1 MHSTISG
8 ISVISFQGSAIM
20 DYVLNVTASSWKR
33 FLHTCR
39 SEHASK
45 APGAHKPQERL
56 WFSPA
61 AQRGLCVP
69 PGMLHFLFSQLTQQ
83 KKKAKIASI
92 SPYGLGLF
100 CFGIYEHIPSSGW
113 MRNRETS
120 LWNVQAQPGQMGP
133 FEIYDPAP
141 RLTTLSTLLHWGKLP
156 PVFLDKEGEQH
167 FLT

>member
-1 MHSTISG
+1 MSLLLPGRGFYTR
-8 ISVISFQGSAIM
+8 A
-20 DYVLNVTASSWKR
+20 DLNMQA
-33 FLHTCR
+33 
-39 SEHASK
+39 
-45 APGAHKPQERL
+45 KPQEPINLRSDCGFLQRL
-56 WFSPA
+56 REASVCHLACFTFFS
-61 AQRGLCVP
+61 LNS
-69 PGMLHFLFSQLTQQ
+69 HSK